1 MKNELQKQIEEIREL
16 SNRVAPEEDENWYYS
31 EGERCD
37 RAYGEGCFQ
46 TAKEAILIIDEL
58 LKENEKLKQE
68 NKEGFALLDRSMTG
82 WRESQKLPIKLA
94 VDIVNLRDEVDLVIE
109 TLRHYARSSD
119 PELAKETLIKL
130 NASL

>member
-1 MKNELQKQIEEIREL
+1 MNETLQTQIEEIRDL
-16 SNRVAPEEDENWYYS
+16 SNKDLPDPDGYIYID
-31 EGERCD
+31 GESYNVSYEYAD
-37 RAYGEGCFQ
+37 KIE
-46 TAKEAILIIDEL
+46 TAKKAILIIDEL

-68 NKEGFALLDRSMTG
+68 NKEGFALLDKSITR
-82 WRESQKLPIKLA
+82 WRNSQELPIKLA
-94 VDIVNLRDEVDLVIE
+94 VDIVNLRDEIDLAVK

>member
-1 MKNELQKQIEEIREL
+1 MKNEKQIEEIREL
-16 SNRVAPEEDENWYYS
+16 SNRVVPEENENWSYS
-31 EGERCD
+31 VGERCD

-46 TAKEAILIIDEL
+46 TAREAILIIDEL

-82 WRESQKLPIKLA
+82 WRNSQKLPIKLA
-94 VDIVNLRDEVDLVIE
+94 VDVVNLRDEVDLAIE
-109 TLRHYARSSD
+109 TLRYYAKSSD
-119 PELAKETLIKL
+119 PELAKETLIIF

>member
-1 MKNELQKQIEEIREL
+1 MIKFLRKLLGLCDNELQK
-16 SNRVAPEEDENWYYS
+16 
-31 EGERCD
+31 
-37 RAYGEGCFQ
+37 
-46 TAKEAILIIDEL
+46 KIDEL

-82 WRESQKLPIKLA
+82 WRNSQELSIKLA
-94 VDIVNLRDEVDLVIE
+94 VDVVNLRDEVDLAIE

>member
-1 MKNELQKQIEEIREL
+1 MNYWEGKMIKFLRKLLGLCDNELQK
-16 SNRVAPEEDENWYYS
+16 
-31 EGERCD
+31 
-37 RAYGEGCFQ
+37 
-46 TAKEAILIIDEL
+46 KIDEL

-82 WRESQKLPIKLA
+82 WRNSQELSIKLA
-94 VDIVNLRDEVDLVIE
+94 VDVVNLRDEVDLAIE

>member
-16 SNRVAPEEDENWYYS
+16 SNKVVPEENENFYYS

-82 WRESQKLPIKLA
+82 WQESQKFTMRLG
-94 VDIVNLRDEVDLVIE
+94 VDIVNLRDEIDLIVKA
-109 TLRHYARSSD
+109 LRYYARSSD